1 MALPGI
7 ENRHGTDQRA
17 ETTEQRSIE
26 STNYRADV
34 MMTKREIAHILSEI
48 AFYLRLKQDNPYKSL
63 AYERAARALLT
74 ALHEPHQL
82 LTGDTLTD
90 IPGIGRGTAAV
101 IRELLVTGASKLHET
116 VKGSFPSSLV
126 ELGDVP
132 GLRPK
137 QIRRL
142 FEEAGIRSLADLKA
156 ACRKNQLLD
165 LKGIGPKVQAKILAA
180 LGEFQRGQGY
190 RLYANVLAE
199 ASKLEKD
206 LKTLGGVER
215 VRIAGAFRRKMEV
228 INAFH
233 FVITW
238 PKGRKSAE
246 FITGLKAIPNV
257 GDVASAEST
266 LVTAT
271 SPTGLPIRLTLAAS
285 TDQDFQLLQATGSE
299 EHLEQLLLRFA
310 AQGLDTWDKVRA
322 RVQKQSEPGI
332 YAAAGLPFIPPELRE
347 GRGELEVNTTKEPP
361 QLIEPSQ
368 IEGFFHF
375 HTDYSDGAATVE
387 EMVAAARH
395 RGYRYIGIS
404 DHSQSAFYANGL
416 KEARIR
422 QQWAEIETVQE
433 KYPDIHI
440 FKGIEADILPDG
452 TMDYADALLSQFD
465 FVIASVH
472 SRFNLSEADQTRR
485 VCRALSNPYVTMFGH
500 PTGRLLLSRSGY
512 RLDMRQV
519 MGTAKEY
526 GKVLEIN
533 GSRHRLD
540 LDWRDVRLAKAQGIK
555 FSINP
560 DAHAV
565 NELDNMTWG
574 LNVAQKGGL
583 DAGDVI
589 NTQPLS
595 AMKTFLRNMRSS
607 SCCYTHHFP
616 YSSH

>member
-1 MALPGI
+1 MALSTGLAPV
-7 ENRHGTDQRA
+7 EKPR
-17 ETTEQRSIE
+17 EQSSEISSERTKIIH
-26 STNYRADV
+26 RVDM
-34 MMTKREIAHILSEI
+34 MMTKRDIAHILSEI

-74 ALHEPHQL
+74 CLHEPHQL
-82 LTGDTLTD
+82 LAGDALTE

-101 IRELLVTGASKLHET
+101 IRELLITGASSLHQT
-116 VKGSFPSSLV
+116 IKGSYPSSLV

-132 GLRPK
+132 GLRPT

-142 FEEAGIRSLADLKA
+142 YEEAGIRSVADLKA

-165 LKGIGPKVQAKILAA
+165 LKGIGPKIQAKIQAA

-190 RLYANVLAE
+190 ELYANVLAE

-206 LKTLGGVER
+206 LKTLEGVET
-215 VRIAGAFRRKMEV
+215 VAIAGALRRKMEV

-233 FVITW
+233 FVISW
-238 PKGRKSAE
+238 PTGRQSAE

-257 GDVASAEST
+257 STVVSAESRF
-266 LVTAT
+266 VTAT
-271 SPTGLPIRLTLAAS
+271 SPTGLPIRITLAAS
-285 TDQDFQLLQATGSE
+285 ADQHFHLLQATGSE
-299 EHLEQLLLRFA
+299 EHLEQVLVRFA
-310 AQGLDTWDKVRA
+310 AQGLDTWDKVRR
-322 RVQKQSEPGI
+322 RVKTLSEKGI
-332 YAAAGLPFIPPELRE
+332 YASAGLPFIPPELRE
-347 GRGELEVNTTKEPP
+347 GRGELEVNATKKPP
-361 QLIEPSQ
+361 KLIEPSQ

-375 HTDYSDGAATVE
+375 HTDYSDGVATVE
-387 EMVAAARH
+387 EMVEAARH

-452 TMDYADALLSQFD
+452 TMDYADALLSEFD

-512 RLDMRQV
+512 RLDMRRV
-519 MGTAKEY
+519 LDAAKEY

-540 LDWRDVRLAKAQGIK
+540 LDWRDVRLAKAHGIK

-565 NELDNMTWG
+565 NELDNVTLGVNVARKGG
-574 LNVAQKGGL
+574 LNVE
-583 DAGDVI
+583 DVI
-589 NTQPLS
+589 NTQSLS
-595 AMKTFLRNMRSS
+595 AMKTFLRTTRSS
-607 SCCYTHHFP
+607 ETTP
-616 YSSH
+616 